1 MRGVLGALVVAC
13 GAGLACGKGSPL
25 PPPPAG
31 GEETFDSGTT
41 VTHDASGEGA
51 DGATPP
57 RDASVVDAGLP
68 ERTLF
73 VGNSF
78 TYTNNLPGMYGALAA
93 PVAPG
98 QVAPM
103 VASVAY
109 GAYTLTQHLA
119 DAQGTGPNPQLA
131 TLLGTGDAGHVRW
144 SHVLLQEQSQIPGFA
159 LSNAQRMSSMS
170 STVSLSGYVA
180 ATGATTVLLMTW
192 GYAKGDPTNPT
203 IFPDYP
209 TMQSLLTTGYEQMAQ
224 AVATAGHAVKV
235 APAGLAFQA
244 VYQREKTMGQDP
256 LASGSLFLQLYGPDF
271 IHPAV
276 PGTFLA
282 ACVVTA
288 TIYGVDPT
296 TLTGSVAGIDAATQL
311 VLETA
316 ARDAVAAQNAMPAP

>member
-1 MRGVLGALVVAC
+1 MRSSLAPPNAAISAARRRGLRLDPPGQGSKVLGHGRV
-13 GAGLACGKGSPL
+13 
-25 PPPPAG
+25 
-31 GEETFDSGTT
+31 
-41 VTHDASGEGA
+41 
-51 DGATPP
+51 
-57 RDASVVDAGLP
+57 RSVVHHRHSFG
-68 ERTLF
+68 ERF
-73 VGNSF
+73 AHRGS
-78 TYTNNLPGMYGALAA
+78 AA
-93 PVAPG
+93 QDKRQQTFA
-98 QVAPM
+98 QL
-103 VASVAY
+103 
-109 GAYTLTQHLA
+109 LTQHLA